1 MGIGIQVPYT
11 STIDRAVEH
20 KGSHHIPVAID
31 ILRSGDS
38 TTSLLI
44 VGHLVADAI
53 VGDREVDEGHD
64 TLVVVLHKVVVEQS
78 EGLGER
84 WLQARVTLR
93 DVQRVAVIC
102 DVKQLRDAWLRGG
115 TTVVHAQVAHLGE
128 AIAEIERWTHIH
140 HIANGIYMH
149 ALIILNILRL
159 LWLNHHTEVQV
170 ILLTDESHHHLYIMI
185 VVAIL

>member
-1 MGIGIQVPYT
+1 MVIIQCSIERKLQPIVAIAEREALSPSSTAGGILLGIRLLVETQITHVVVVTQVGVGIQVPYT
-11 STIDRAVEH
+11 GTIDRAVEH

-53 VGDREVDEGHD
+53 VGGREVDEGHD
-64 TLVVVLHKVVVEQS
+64 TLVMVLHEIVVEQS
-78 EGLGER
+78 EVLGER

-102 DVKQLRDAWLRGG
+102 DIKQLRDAWLRSG
-115 TTVVHAQVAHLGE
+115 TTVVHTQVAHL
-128 AIAEIERWTHIH
+128 
-140 HIANGIYMH
+140 
-149 ALIILNILRL
+149 
-159 LWLNHHTEVQV
+159 
-170 ILLTDESHHHLYIMI
+170 
-185 VVAIL
+185 